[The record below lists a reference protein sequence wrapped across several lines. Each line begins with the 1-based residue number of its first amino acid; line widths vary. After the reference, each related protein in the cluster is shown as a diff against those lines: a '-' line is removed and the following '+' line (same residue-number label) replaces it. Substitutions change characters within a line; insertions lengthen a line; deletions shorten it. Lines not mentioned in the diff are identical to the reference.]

1 MTNDEKIV
9 DYLKWMAA
17 ELHQTR
23 QRLTELESCGREPI
37 AIVAMACRFPGG
49 VCSPEDLWRLVAD
62 GVDAISG
69 FPGNRGWDLA
79 GLYDPDP
86 ERAGTC
92 YAREG
97 GFLHQAGDFDAD
109 FFGIS
114 PREAV
119 TIDPQQRL
127 LLETSWEV
135 FERAG
140 IAPTSVRGSD
150 TGVFTGV
157 CYQNYGTR
165 SRVAEEFE
173 GYLAVGS
180 SGSVASGRVAYTF
193 GLEGPAITVDT
204 ACSSS
209 LVAIHLAVQSLR
221 RGECSMALAG
231 GVTVMPLPG
240 VFVEFSRQRALSP
253 DGRCKPFAAGADGT
267 SWAEGVGVLLLERL
281 SVARQWGHPVLGVVA
296 GCAVNQDGASNGLTA
311 PNGPSQQRVIRQAL
325 ANAGLSPA
333 DVDVVDA
340 HGTGTMLGDPIEA
353 QALLA
358 TYGQGRPVDRPL
370 WLGSL
375 KSNIGHTQAA
385 AGVAGVIKMVMAM
398 RNGILPPTLH
408 VDSPSAQ
415 VDWSAGAV
423 ELLTQAREWPETA
436 RPRRA
441 GVSAF
446 GMSGTNAHVI
456 LEHLPEPVLGSG
468 EGSGGVVPLVVSGC
482 GVPGVR
488 GQAGRLAV
496 FVEQHPEIGLGDV
509 GWSLVCT
516 RAVLADRAVVL
527 AADRQVALTGLAAL
541 ARGESAPGVVVG
553 TADVAGKVA
562 FVFPGQGAQWV
573 GMGQAL
579 LRSSPVFADSM
590 DRCAVALAPWVEW
603 SLTEVLGDD
612 SALARVDVVQPA
624 SWAVMV
630 SLAHLWSSLGIV
642 PDAVVGHSQ
651 GEIAAAC
658 VAGGLSLDD
667 AARVVVLRSRLIAQ
681 RLAGGGAMMSVAAS
695 CERVR
700 ELLSAWSGRV
710 GIAAVNSPNSVV
722 VSGVTE
728 AVAQLAQACVA
739 QDMRTRIIPV
749 GYASHSTQIDDIHA
763 ELVEILAGIHPR
775 SGRAPLYST
784 VEGGWWDTSRMD
796 ATYWYRNLREP
807 VGFDPAVR
815 ELITEGF
822 GAFVEISSHPV
833 LTTSIQE
840 ILNEIDTDA
849 IDTAPAVVTGTL
861 RRDDGDLQR
870 FATSAAELFVRGLP
884 IDWTAL
890 IGQGRRV
897 ELPTYA
903 FQHQR
908 YWLEEAEAPAS
919 GPLVV
924 DEVESRFWSAME
936 RADLAEL
943 TTTLAL
949 DNHDQQSALS
959 AVLPALSAWRRQRR
973 RQSTVDSWRYRIRW
987 KSIADNDEPA
997 LPGTWL
1003 VVVPT
1008 EHPDN
1013 DTTHTTAHT
1022 TATALLDGLAVHGAR
1037 VERFP
1042 VNGRDADRLAVA
1054 KQIREVLAEVG
1065 EVSGVVSLLA
1075 LEERRHPEFPA
1086 LTVGMAGLLALIQA
1100 LGDSEVNAPLW
1111 CVSRGAV
1118 AVCAQ
1123 DGMVSADQA
1132 SVWGLGRVVALE
1144 HPNRWG
1150 GLVDLPEVVDEQAVR
1165 RLTAALG
1172 GIDGEDQLAVRAS
1185 GTFVRRLVRA
1195 PLADSKGARQWT
1207 PRGTVLV
1214 TGGTGGVAAHVARW
1228 LATNGAEHLVLTSRR
1243 GLKAEGAA
1251 ALAEELAAL
1260 GTEVTVVACD
1270 VGDREALARV
1280 LAGIPPDRPLTAV
1293 VHAAGVPTQRAVD
1306 DTSLAEF
1313 ADFLSGKA
1321 VGAAHLD
1328 DLLGDQPLDA
1338 FVLFSSNA
1346 AVWGGGTQS
1355 AYAAA
1360 NAFLDGVAEHRRAR
1374 GLAATSIAWGAWDGG
1389 GMSTFSPQ
1397 IQIQLSQSG
1406 LSLMPPDMAVSALVQ
1421 AVEHDETCVVVTD
1434 MHWDRFAPRFTSL
1447 RPAPLL
1453 AELPEVRQAL
1463 SGSGSEAVT
1472 GAERPVPE
1480 LVRRLVGLP
1489 EVEQS
1494 RALVELVRTEAATV
1508 LGHSATS
1515 TVTAGRAF
1523 KEVGFDSLTAVELRN
1538 RLTAAT
1544 GVRLPPAV
1552 VFDYPTPKALA
1563 EHLLAELD
1571 TLGVSTSPAV
1581 LAELD
1586 TLEAALATAAGDE
1599 GLHAT
1604 VSARL
1609 RALVARW
1616 ETVTS
1621 ASGADEEFDLEG
1633 ATDDELF
1640 QLVDS
1645 EFGRTEQ

>member
-23 QRLTELESCGREPI
+23 QRLTELESSGREPI

-209 LVAIHLAVQSLR
+209 LVAVHLAVQSLR
-221 RGECSMALAG
+221 QGECSMALAG

-281 SVARQWGHPVLGVVA
+281 SVARRLGHPVLGVVA

-311 PNGPSQQRVIRQAL
+311 PNGPAQQRVIRQAL

-358 TYGQGRPVDRPL
+358 TYGQGRPVGRPL

-398 RNGILPPTLH
+398 RHGILPKTLH
-408 VDSPSAQ
+408 VDEPSSK
-415 VDWSAGAV
+415 VDWSTGAV
-423 ELLTQAREWPETA
+423 ELLTQAREWP
-436 RPRRA
+436 RNGQPRRA

-456 LEHLPEPVLGSG
+456 LEHVPEPVTESVRVSG

-482 GVPGVR
+482 GVQGVR

-496 FVEQHPEIGLGDV
+496 FVEQRPEIGLGDV
-509 GWSLVCT
+509 GWSLVSA

-527 AADRQVALTGLAAL
+527 AADRQAALTGLAAL

-553 TADVAGKVA
+553 TADVAGKVV

-573 GMGQAL
+573 GMGQEL
-579 LRSSPVFADSM
+579 LCASPVFADSM
-590 DRCAVALAPWVEW
+590 DRCAAALAPWVDW
-603 SLTEVLGDD
+603 SLIEVLGDD
-612 SALARVDVVQPA
+612 SALARVDVVQPV

-630 SLAHLWSSLGIV
+630 SLAQLWSSLGIA

-651 GEIAAAC
+651 GEIAAAY

-667 AARVVVLRSRLIAQ
+667 TARVVVLRSRLIAQ
-681 RLAGGGAMMSVAAS
+681 RLAGGGAMMSVAAP

-700 ELLSAWSGRV
+700 ELLSGWSGRV
-710 GIAAVNSPNSVV
+710 GIAAVNSPNAVV

-728 AVAQLAQACVA
+728 AVAQVAEACVA
-739 QDMRTRIIPV
+739 QDVRTRMIPV
-749 GYASHSTQIDDIHA
+749 GYASHSTQIDGIRAELMEVLADIH
-763 ELVEILAGIHPR
+763 PQ
-775 SGRAPLYST
+775 SGRVPLYST

-796 ATYWYRNLREP
+796 AKYWYRNLREP

-833 LTTSIQE
+833 LTTSVQE
-840 ILNEIDTDA
+840 ILNEIDTDET
-849 IDTAPAVVTGTL
+849 DTAPAVVTGTL

-870 FATSAAELFVRGLP
+870 FTTSAAELFVRGLP
-884 IDWTAL
+884 IDWTAV

-936 RADLAEL
+936 REDLAEL
-943 TTTLAL
+943 TTTLSL
-949 DNHDQQSALS
+949 DSHDQQSALS
-959 AVLPALSAWRRQRR
+959 AVLPALSAWRRQRCK
-973 RQSTVDSWRYRIRW
+973 QSTVDSWRYRIRW
-987 KSIADNDEPA
+987 KSIADDDEPA
-997 LPGTWL
+997 LSGTWL

-1008 EHPDN
+1008 EHPDT
-1013 DTTHTTAHT
+1013 DTAHD
-1022 TATALLDGLAVHGAR
+1022 TAHD
-1037 VERFP
+1037 
-1042 VNGRDADRLAVA
+1042 
-1054 KQIREVLAEVG
+1054 
-1065 EVSGVVSLLA
+1065 
-1075 LEERRHPEFPA
+1075 
-1086 LTVGMAGLLALIQA
+1086 
-1100 LGDSEVNAPLW
+1100 
-1111 CVSRGAV
+1111 
-1118 AVCAQ
+1118 
-1123 DGMVSADQA
+1123 
-1132 SVWGLGRVVALE
+1132 
-1144 HPNRWG
+1144 
-1150 GLVDLPEVVDEQAVR
+1150 
-1165 RLTAALG
+1165 
-1172 GIDGEDQLAVRAS
+1172 
-1185 GTFVRRLVRA
+1185 
-1195 PLADSKGARQWT
+1195 
-1207 PRGTVLV
+1207 
-1214 TGGTGGVAAHVARW
+1214 
-1228 LATNGAEHLVLTSRR
+1228 
-1243 GLKAEGAA
+1243 
-1251 ALAEELAAL
+1251 
-1260 GTEVTVVACD
+1260 
-1270 VGDREALARV
+1270 
-1280 LAGIPPDRPLTAV
+1280 
-1293 VHAAGVPTQRAVD
+1293 TQR
-1306 DTSLAEF
+1306 L
-1313 ADFLSGKA
+1313 
-1321 VGAAHLD
+1321 
-1328 DLLGDQPLDA
+1328 
-1338 FVLFSSNA
+1338 
-1346 AVWGGGTQS
+1346 
-1355 AYAAA
+1355 
-1360 NAFLDGVAEHRRAR
+1360 
-1374 GLAATSIAWGAWDGG
+1374 
-1389 GMSTFSPQ
+1389 
-1397 IQIQLSQSG
+1397 
-1406 LSLMPPDMAVSALVQ
+1406 
-1421 AVEHDETCVVVTD
+1421 C
-1434 MHWDRFAPRFTSL
+1434 
-1447 RPAPLL
+1447 
-1453 AELPEVRQAL
+1453 
-1463 SGSGSEAVT
+1463 
-1472 GAERPVPE
+1472 
-1480 LVRRLVGLP
+1480 
-1489 EVEQS
+1489 
-1494 RALVELVRTEAATV
+1494 
-1508 LGHSATS
+1508 S
-1515 TVTAGRAF
+1515 TVWPSTAP
-1523 KEVGFDSLTAVELRN
+1523 VSN
-1538 RLTAAT
+1538 RS
-1544 GVRLPPAV
+1544 R
-1552 VFDYPTPKALA
+1552 
-1563 EHLLAELD
+1563 
-1571 TLGVSTSPAV
+1571 
-1581 LAELD
+1581 
-1586 TLEAALATAAGDE
+1586 
-1599 GLHAT
+1599 
-1604 VSARL
+1604 
-1609 RALVARW
+1609 
-1616 ETVTS
+1616 
-1621 ASGADEEFDLEG
+1621 
-1633 ATDDELF
+1633 
-1640 QLVDS
+1640 
-1645 EFGRTEQ
+1645 